1 MNTLDNNR
9 FFVAMLLYGA
19 LAASTFYTL
28 NGRVRVVV
36 LILLGGLTFKTWL
49 AREREKLN
57 ASEDSERARSSKEP

>member
-57 ASEDSERARSSKEP
+57 ASEDSERARSSEEP

>member
-9 FFVAMLLYGA
+9 FFVAILLYGA

-28 NGRVRVVV
+28 NGKVRVVV

-49 AREREKLN
+49 AREREKLD
-57 ASEDSERARSSKEP
+57 ASEDSERARSSEEP